1 MTPTEEIVYYIT
13 TWYPHIGAGDTRARI
28 DGLSSPYAVMMKA
41 ADEMLKAESCEA
53 FPAGHK
59 EHIAYALQM
68 VASGGFL
75 SSSAAVGSVY
85 LATRFEF
92 YFRVLSGRLNPDGEW
107 KTDKDLH
114 DIKNLLGGKRLDN
127 KKKKEDRINSVALAY
142 KIMKTNDTLPLA
154 QICTSLD
161 NSLYS
166 KRTTKMPNGKELEDM
181 GDRIEYLRHRSAHG
195 HWGDITGDADF
206 YGLLTALVFYN
217 QGDPDQ
223 VF

>member
-13 TWYPHIGAGDTRARI
+13 TWYPHIGAGDTRARVE
-28 DGLSSPYAVMMKA
+28 DLSSPYAVMMQA
-41 ADEMLKAESCEA
+41 ADEMLKAESSEA
-53 FPAGHK
+53 FPARHK

-68 VASGGFL
+68 VASGGSL

-92 YFRVLSGRLNPDGEW
+92 YFRVLSGRLKPNGEW
-107 KTDKDLH
+107 KTDKDRQEVM
-114 DIKNLLGGKRLDN
+114 KLLVGDKRLEI
-127 KKKKEDRINSVALAY
+127 KRINSVALAY

-154 QICTSLD
+154 HICISLD
-161 NSLYS
+161 TSLYS
-166 KRTTKMPNGKELEDM
+166 TRTTKMPNGKELEDM

-195 HWGDITGDADF
+195 HWGDITGDANF